1 MKKIFLLFGIVLASA
16 SSGQAQVLDNVFGI
30 SWEMSFPVGKTF
42 VSSTSFLGGKVE
54 YRHFFKDNFSL
65 GGTLSWN
72 NYSQYVSR
80 ETYEN
85 ADQTQAVTTDNER
98 YIFNLPATIDGFYY
112 LKKIKNVK
120 PFVGLGLGAQYSSQ
134 AAYFNIFVVED
145 KNWGFVAR
153 PQIGAYIPFSAFSR
167 NALILSA
174 GYNYA
179 TNKNESFRINN
190 MQSFWLSVGI
200 GFAD

>member
-1 MKKIFLLFGIVLASA
+1 MKKIFFLLGIVLACRTT
-16 SSGQAQVLDNVFGI
+16 GQAQVLDNIFGV
-30 SWEMSFPVGKTF
+30 SWEVSFPVGKTF
-42 VSSTSFLGGKVE
+42 VSNTSFLGGKVE
-54 YRHFFKDNFSL
+54 YRHFIKDNFSL

-98 YIFNLPATIDGFYY
+98 YIFNLPVTVDGFYY
-112 LKKIKNVK
+112 LKKIKRVR

-134 AAYFNIFVVED
+134 EAYFNIFVIDD

-153 PQIGAYIPFSAFSR
+153 PQIGAYIPFSEFGR
-167 NALILSA
+167 NGLILSA

-190 MQSFWLSVGI
+190 MQSFWLSVGV
-200 GFAD
+200 GFAN

>member
-1 MKKIFLLFGIVLASA
+1 MKKLFFLFGIVLASA
-16 SSGQAQVLDNVFGI
+16 TSVQAQVLDNIYGI
-30 SWEMSFPVGKTF
+30 SWEVSFPVGTKF
-42 VSSTSFLGGKVE
+42 ISNTSFLGGKFE
-54 YRHFFKDNFSL
+54 YRHFIKDKFSL

-98 YIFNLPATIDGFYY
+98 YIFNLPVTVDGFYY
-112 LKKIKNVK
+112 LKKIKRVT

-134 AAYFNIFVVED
+134 SAYFNIFLVED

-153 PQIGAYIPFSAFSR
+153 PQIGAYIPFSEFSR
-167 NALILSA
+167 NGFILSA

-179 TNKNESFRINN
+179 TNKNESFRIDN
-190 MQSFWLSVGI
+190 MQSFWLSLGI
-200 GFAD
+200 GLAD